1 MLTEANNAVR
11 VCVLGSGSKGNS
23 TFLQYGATKV
33 LIDAGLSG
41 EETMDRLT
49 AVATPIN
56 ELQHIFI
63 THEHDDHIK
72 GLKKILKSFSGMVHC
87 NAGTFRHL
95 RHRIPE
101 QTRVHV
107 FSDTFE
113 ADGLQVQP
121 FSISHDATEPVGY
134 SFQCGN
140 RQVTVAT
147 DMGYASELVK
157 ARIQDSDILILESNH
172 DEGMLMKGR
181 YPWPLKQRIASRVGH
196 LSNRQAGELMRDTMF
211 PRLQWLVLA
220 HLSEHNN
227 MPDLAMASM
236 TEHLQTTAMKEQ
248 IQVHVA
254 HQHTISAVMEL
265 NHSNVTETAHHV

>member
-1 MLTEANNAVR
+1 MLTETNHAVR

-41 EETMDRLT
+41 EETIDRLT
-49 AVATPIN
+49 AVATPIS

-72 GLKKILKSFSGMVHC
+72 GLKKILKSFGGTLHC

-95 RHRIPE
+95 KHRVPE
-101 QTRVHV
+101 NTRVHI
-107 FSDTFE
+107 FTDSFD
-113 ADGLQVQP
+113 ADGLHVHP

-134 SFQCGN
+134 SFQCGEKK
-140 RQVTVAT
+140 VSVAT
-147 DMGYASELVK
+147 DMGYASELV
-157 ARIQDSDILILESNH
+157 RTCIQDSDILILESNH

-196 LSNRQAGELMRDTMF
+196 LSNRQAGELMRDTTF
-211 PRLQWLVLA
+211 SRLRWLMLA

-236 TEHLQTTAMKEQ
+236 SEHLQTTAVKEQ
-248 IQVHVA
+248 IRIHVA
-254 HQHTISAVMEL
+254 DQHTVSTVMEINDSL
-265 NHSNVTETAHHV
+265 EMGKIEHV